1 MKSGFRSGM
10 KVAYI
15 KMQSALDVG
24 LRTCWEL
31 IVMLL
36 SVVMPCLN
44 EAKTL
49 ARCIEKAKAA
59 IKEMKVD
66 GEIIVADN
74 GSGDSS
80 VRIAE
85 SLGAKVIHQPKR
97 GYGNACRAGIEA
109 ARGRYIV
116 MGDAD
121 DTYDFR
127 EIPKFVRKLEEGYD
141 LVMGSRLRGEILP
154 GAMSLTHKVG
164 NLFLTGVL
172 NLLFGAGVSDAHCGM
187 RAFTKKAYDEMEL
200 RGEGMEFASEMV
212 IAAVARGMRIGEV
225 SIRYYPRDE
234 GSISKLRALRDGWRH
249 LRFMVSRWV
258 EGSRGGSDFNV
269 RGQKLKERRK

>member
-1 MKSGFRSGM
+1 M

-15 KMQSALDVG
+15 MVKYPSG

-31 IVMLL
+31 MVMLL

-74 GSGDSS
+74 GSEDGS

-109 ARGRYIV
+109 ARGRYII

-121 DTYDFR
+121 DTYDFG
-127 EIPKFVRKLEEGYD
+127 EIPKFVRKLDEEYD
-141 LVMGSRLRGEILP
+141 LVLGSRLRGEILP
-154 GAMSLTHKVG
+154 GAMEWSHRLG

-172 NLLFGAGVSDAHCGM
+172 NLLFKAGVSDAHCGM
-187 RAFTKKAYDEMEL
+187 RAFRRDAYERMNL
-200 RGEGMEFASEMV
+200 RSEGMEFASEMV
-212 IAAVARGMRIGEV
+212 IAAVAGGMRIGEV
-225 SIRYYPRDE
+225 PIRYYPRDE
-234 GSISKLRALRDGWRH
+234 GSSSKLRALRDGWRH
-249 LRFMVSRWV
+249 LRFMLSCWA
-258 EGSRGGSDFNV
+258 FNV
-269 RGQKLKERRK
+269 RGPKL

>member
-1 MKSGFRSGM
+1 
-10 KVAYI
+10 
-15 KMQSALDVG
+15 
-24 LRTCWEL
+24 
-31 IVMLL
+31 MLL

-74 GSGDSS
+74 GSEDGS

-109 ARGRYIV
+109 AKGRYIV

-121 DTYDFR
+121 DTYDFG
-127 EIPKFVRKLEEGYD
+127 EIPKFVGMLEEGYD

-172 NLLFGAGVSDAHCGM
+172 NLLFKAGISDAHCGM
-187 RAFTKKAYDEMEL
+187 RAFRRDAYERMNL
-200 RGEGMEFASEMV
+200 RSEGMEFASEMV
-212 IAAVARGMRIGEV
+212 IAAVAGGMRIGEV
-225 SIRYYPRDE
+225 PIRYYPRGE
-234 GSISKLRALRDGWRH
+234 GSSSKLRALRDGWRH
-249 LRFMVSRWV
+249 LRFMLGCWAF
-258 EGSRGGSDFNV
+258 GV
-269 RGQKLKERRK
+269 RGPKL